1 MHDNLNE
8 TAGKIADI
16 VKSYL
21 VQAQDDR
28 FEPEGRI
35 FLEKQISAFLHASE
49 PVRFVLPG
57 FPCKS
62 PILSTNRSAFCRIMA
77 M

>member
-28 FEPEGRI
+28 FEPEGRV
-35 FLEKQISAFLHASE
+35 FLEKQISAFLSW
-49 PVRFVLPG
+49 
-57 FPCKS
+57 
-62 PILSTNRSAFCRIMA
+62 
-77 M
+77 